1 MRVFISW
8 SGDQSRHIAQALRD
22 WLPDVLQAVKPW
34 MSDTDIESGQ
44 KWQPELSKQ
53 LDECK
58 FGIVCVT
65 PENQAKPWLNFEAG
79 ALSKA
84 LGSVTFVCPYL
95 YEMEP
100 EGLTGPLSQFQSR
113 KADKEDTRQLVYNIN
128 GRLDE
133 NDKLSQAQVEKAFG
147 RWWEEL
153 KKNLTNC
160 PSEQV
165 SSPAI
170 GPLDLI
176 PEILENTRALR
187 RELVPKLG
195 MFEQADVDWGFA
207 SPPMSARNLLE
218 KIVRDDPMLARNLL
232 EKLVRDGGHTQ
243 NLLEKLIEVAQ
254 QNAKKGR
261 TDPSDN

>member
-1 MRVFISW
+1 MKVFISW

-34 MSDTDIESGQ
+34 MSDTDIKSGQ

-84 LGSVTFVCPYL
+84 LGSTTFVCPYL
-95 YEMEP
+95 YEMGP

-113 KADKEDTRQLVYNIN
+113 KADKEGTRQLVFNIN

-133 NDKLSQAQVEKAFG
+133 NDKRSQAHVEKAFE

-153 KKNLTNC
+153 EKSLSKC
-160 PSEQV
+160 PKTQKALPTRPRGASNR
-165 SSPAI
+165 
-170 GPLDLI
+170 
-176 PEILENTRALR
+176 NT
-187 RELVPKLG
+187 
-195 MFEQADVDWGFA
+195 
-207 SPPMSARNLLE
+207 
-218 KIVRDDPMLARNLL
+218 
-232 EKLVRDGGHTQ
+232 
-243 NLLEKLIEVAQ
+243 
-254 QNAKKGR
+254 
-261 TDPSDN
+261 